1 MTKAT
6 DYHSNFFLS
15 IIALFVQISAFAQ
28 TTIYTTFEHYCN
40 GKPVAH
46 NTFIYKNAQG
56 TTYQINQIQYF
67 ISNISYR
74 VNGKWICDSTITY
87 IDAEKTIP
95 MVSTTISKKKN
106 KIDSIR
112 FTVGLPTEQN
122 IPYRFTNPE
131 WAQMYWPESMG
142 GGYHYLK
149 LNIKYINNHDT
160 VGLFNCHLGRS
171 MEMGAVIDNDFTLTL
186 PYPTETHNINVIRMN
201 VDAWFVNPNT
211 IDFNLY
217 TKGIMGKQSIM
228 HAICENGKSAFAVM
242 PKNFE

>member
-1 MTKAT
+1 MQAST
-6 DYHSNFFLS
+6 
-15 IIALFVQISAFAQ
+15 FAQ
-28 TTIYTTFEHYCN
+28 TTIYTTFEHYCD
-40 GKPVAH
+40 GKPVVH
-46 NTFIYKNAQG
+46 NTFLYKNAQG

-112 FTVGLPTEQN
+112 FTVGLPAEQN

-142 GGYHYLK
+142 SGYHYMK
-149 LNIKYINNHDT
+149 LNIKYINTHDT
-160 VGLFNCHLGRS
+160 VALFNCHLGRS
-171 MEMGAVIDNDFTLTL
+171 METGTIIDNDFTLTL
-186 PYPTETHNINVIRMN
+186 PYPTEAHNTNVIRMN
-201 VDAWFVNPNT
+201 VDKWFVSPNPL
-211 IDFNLY
+211 DFNLY

-228 HAICENGKSAFAVM
+228 QAICENGKSAFEVM
-242 PKNFE
+242 AIDKSSN